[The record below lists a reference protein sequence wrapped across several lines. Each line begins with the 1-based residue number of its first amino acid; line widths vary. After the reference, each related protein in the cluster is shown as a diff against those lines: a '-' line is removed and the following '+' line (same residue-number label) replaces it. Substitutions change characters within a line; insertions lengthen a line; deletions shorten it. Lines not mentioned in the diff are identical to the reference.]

1 MNETTKN
8 NSINQIQRI
17 FLLLS
22 ALFLTILLF
31 IIRGGV
37 NSKVPL
43 EQLARQ
49 SLDPEIA
56 LSNGRPTVLEFYAD
70 WCEACR
76 EMAPAMLSIEN
87 EFQDELD
94 IVLLNVENNRWKDL
108 LSEFSVNGIP
118 QLNFFDRQGALS
130 GTIRGLKQYE
140 DIKSISNSLLN
151 NEPLPF
157 LIVDDEISN
166 NQQYSPI

>member
-94 IVLLNVENNRWKDL
+94 IVLLNVGPSSMQSNIFL
-108 LSEFSVNGIP
+108 LI
-118 QLNFFDRQGALS
+118 LS
-130 GTIRGLKQYE
+130 
-140 DIKSISNSLLN
+140 
-151 NEPLPF
+151 
-157 LIVDDEISN
+157 
-166 NQQYSPI
+166 